1 MNALFDVY
9 SRPGH
14 LLGGKIE
21 LVRNEKTSNGF
32 SYSKILI
39 LHFAWRFH
47 QASTSFFWRVD
58 DDDMLSFYF
67 NGFSF
72 WLMPQIIWDNRPPMK
87 WLGEQDEGFKRW
99 DWEVF
104 KSSDFR
110 KNIWS
115 VICHNTWPAGHFP
128 KLEKRAPRCQY
139 ICFLVFWFILL
150 HWNWWMDMKWQ
161 ILGYGGS
168 VIVSFRPWGA
178 RIIILYCLGS

>member
-1 MNALFDVY
+1 MGFLIQKSLFCT
-9 SRPGH
+9 
-14 LLGGKIE
+14 LLEDFIKHQPLSSEEWMMMICY
-21 LVRNEKTSNGF
+21 LFTSMV
-32 SYSKILI
+32 L
-39 LHFAWRFH
+39 
-47 QASTSFFWRVD
+47 ASGWCLKSSETTDLPWND
-58 DDDMLSFYF
+58 
-67 NGFSF
+67 
-72 WLMPQIIWDNRPPMK
+72 W
-87 WLGEQDEGFKRW
+87 GEQDEGFKRW